1 MALGFLLE
9 NNVGMP
15 DSTRV
20 IPDKTLSKNVTPSV
34 LTVSFGDGYEQ
45 RIVEGINN
53 IKEEY
58 TVSFNNRQRKE
69 IDAIV
74 ETFNIRAGVTKFD
87 FTIPATSQDANGNL
101 AENTIKVVCSQ
112 WSQTYAQGEFY
123 TCNATFRR
131 VYES

>member
-15 DSTRV
+15 NSTRV
-20 IPDKTLSKNVTPSV
+20 IPDKNMTRTVTPSV
-34 LTVSFGDGYEQ
+34 RQISFGDGYEQ

-58 TVSFNNRQRKE
+58 AVAFSNRGRKE

-74 ETFNIRAGVTKFD
+74 ETFNIRAAVTKFD
-87 FTIPATSQDANGNL
+87 FTIPATAQDSAGAA
-101 AENTIKVVCSQ
+101 AENTIKVVCTS
-112 WSQTYAQGEFY
+112 WSQVYVQDNFY
-123 TCNATFRR
+123 SCNATFKR